1 MCNKAHP
8 EGSIAEGY
16 IAEECVIFCSRYLHN
31 VETKLN
37 RVERNFD
44 GGHGEPY
51 IGLSI
56 FRQNVRL
63 FGEALYD
70 ELSSNEH
77 MQAQFYVLQ
86 NCEEVKPWIK

>member
-16 IAEECVIFCSRYLHN
+16 IEEKCVIFCSRYLHN
-31 VETKLN
+31 IETKLN

-56 FRQNVRL
+56 FRQNDRL
-63 FGEALYD
+63 FGEVLYD
-70 ELSSNEH
+70 ELS
-77 MQAQFYVLQ
+77 
-86 NCEEVKPWIK
+86 C